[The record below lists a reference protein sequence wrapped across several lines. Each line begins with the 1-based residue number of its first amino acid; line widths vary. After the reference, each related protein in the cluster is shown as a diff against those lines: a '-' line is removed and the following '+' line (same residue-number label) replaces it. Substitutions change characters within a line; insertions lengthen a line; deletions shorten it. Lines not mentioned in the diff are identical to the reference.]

1 MESYMGRRIARIAM
15 ALAVIAVAF
24 SASGMLNAAYAEEVS
39 GPSSGEDGKVLI
51 EGLDAGG
58 ESAASPETDG
68 TSSATASQAETLP
81 SGSDSGLEVFFT
93 TTIFRISRLISFGF
107 HRFAKAPH
115 PFFANCPTFPS

>member
-1 MESYMGRRIARIAM
+1 MESYMGRRIACIAM

-81 SGSDSGLEVFFT
+81 SGSDSGLE
-93 TTIFRISRLISFGF
+93 GP
-107 HRFAKAPH
+107 A
-115 PFFANCPTFPS
+115 